1 MASVQIAAAEPSDTA
16 FFGHPRGL
24 GFLSFAEAWERFS
37 YYGMQT
43 LLVLYMTHWLLLPG
57 HVEHVAGFQA
67 FRGAIEYF
75 TGPLTQAALASWT
88 YGIYGALVYAT
99 PLVGGFLADRVLG
112 RTRAIT
118 IGAITMVAGHFLM
131 AFEVSFLLA
140 LVCLLV
146 GVGLFKGNI
155 ASQVGQ
161 LYRPDDLRRADAFQ
175 VFMLGIQVAVIV
187 SPLVCGTLGE
197 KVAWHWGFGAAG
209 VGMLLGLAVYLSGR
223 RWLPAEAMRRTD
235 GEGAERPRLAKGE
248 GLTVLVLVLLLP
260 VLAITAIGNQE
271 IFNAY
276 LVWGEGHYNLNLF
289 GQTMP
294 VTWLVSLDAFVSMIT
309 MIAVVVFWRWWGTFR
324 REPDE
329 IVKLAIGAVIS
340 AFGPLLLAAG
350 SFMEA
355 QTGHKV
361 GLAWGLGFH
370 LLNDIGF
377 ANVFPVGLALYTRA
391 SPRAL
396 GGLMIGVYYLHLF
409 AGNFFVGWLGGLLVP
424 MGAVNFWLLHA
435 VLIGGGAAVMLV
447 FAAVFG
453 RILAP
458 KVDPEAAEAQAAGA

>member
-1 MASVQIAAAEPSDTA
+1 MASVQDVAVKSKQPN
-16 FFGHPRGL
+16 FFGHPVGL
-24 GFLSFAEAWERFS
+24 GYLVFAEAWERFS
-37 YYGMQT
+37 YYGMQS
-43 LLVLYMTHWLLLPG
+43 LLVLYMGQQLLLPG
-57 HVEHVAGFQA
+57 HVEHVVAFQA
-67 FRGAIEYF
+67 FRASIEHF
-75 TGPLTQAALASWT
+75 TGHLTPAALASMIFGL
-88 YGIYGALVYAT
+88 YAGLVYLT
-99 PLVGGFLADRVLG
+99 PLAGGFLADRFLG

-118 IGAITMVAGHFLM
+118 IGAITMALGHFLM
-131 AFEVSFLLA
+131 AFEASFLLA
-140 LVCLLV
+140 LTCLLV

-161 LYRPDDLRRADAFQ
+161 LYAPGDLRRADAFQ
-175 VFMLGIQVAVIV
+175 VFMLGIQVAVVV
-187 SPLVCGTLGE
+187 SPLVCGTLGQ

-223 RWLPAEAMRRTD
+223 KWLPAETVRRVD
-235 GEGAERPRLAKGE
+235 GVAVERPRLARGE

-260 VLAITAIGNQE
+260 VLAVTALGNQE

-276 LVWGEGHYNLNLF
+276 LVWGDTHYNLRF
-289 GQTMP
+289 GDQVLP
-294 VTWLVSLDAFVSMIT
+294 VTWLISLDAFVSFAT
-309 MIAVVVFWRWWGTFR
+309 MIAVVAFWRWWGTFR

-329 IVKLAIGAVIS
+329 IVKLAIGAMIS

-350 SFMEA
+350 SFMET

-361 GLAWGLGFH
+361 GLGWGIGFH
-370 LLNDIGF
+370 VLNDIGF

-391 SPRAL
+391 SPKAL

-409 AGNFFVGWLGGLLVP
+409 ACNLLVGWIGGLLVP
-424 MGAVNFWLLHA
+424 MGAVNFWLMHA
-435 VLIGGGAAVMLV
+435 GLVGGGAVVMLL

-458 KVDPEAAEAQAAGA
+458 KMDPEAVT